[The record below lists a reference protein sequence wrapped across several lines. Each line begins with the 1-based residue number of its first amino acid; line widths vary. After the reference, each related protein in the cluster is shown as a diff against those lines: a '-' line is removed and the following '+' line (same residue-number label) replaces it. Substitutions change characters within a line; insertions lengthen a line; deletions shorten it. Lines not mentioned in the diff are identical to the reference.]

1 MVKISKRLLQQPSK
15 ALLLVLVLGLFGLGV
30 SGCGTPGPGKVLDSA
45 IEWIQDSDCQAISN
59 PDLVSGAFDTQS
71 WWLYQKGGRT
81 LTGLAGNLII
91 DGDTFFVR
99 EITPAASTEGQAPRW
114 VRFLRQDLSD
124 EDTLAKAKD
133 LLVSLVGASL
143 TEPLN
148 AMQGMVPDPEVGE
161 TADKTAWIV
170 TGKVTTAAQLELL
183 FGKQAATKYLEA
195 GFEPESERMVTV
207 IVNKKTGRP
216 LDTTI
221 QVGSGA
227 AAVSFSYSWM
237 RGLWLPADEDTVDLN
252 EFLK

>member
-1 MVKISKRLLQQPSK
+1 MVKIFK
-15 ALLLVLVLGLFGLGV
+15 ALLLVLVLGLLGLGV
-30 SGCGTPGPGKVLDSA
+30 SGCGTPGSGKVLDSA

-59 PDLVSGAFDTQS
+59 PDPVSGVLGTQS

-99 EITPAASTEGQAPRW
+99 AVASATPTEGQAPRW

-133 LLVSLVGASL
+133 LLASLVGASL
-143 TEPLN
+143 TEPLL
-148 AMQGMVPDPEVGE
+148 AMQAMEPGAEVGQTSDE
-161 TADKTAWIV
+161 AAWIV
-170 TGKVTTAAQLELL
+170 TGKVTTTAQLEIL
-183 FGKQAATKYLEA
+183 FGKEAATKYMEA
-195 GFEPESERMVTV
+195 GFEPESERTVTV

-216 LDTTI
+216 LDTSI

-252 EFLK
+252 QYLK